1 MYTNYRSTKV
11 KNFRR
16 WSKAEAMVRLGITE
30 DEYGTIAAF
39 IAKNNLTNKRILHLY
54 MKDDGGFCVSLTVP
68 KWVHDKTK
76 PEPSTDSQTAP
87 KGSEEKKVQQPT
99 QQSSKATHSVAG
111 NYIVTSMQP
120 GMAPYIQSG
129 STSTV
134 LANIMAG
141 LSILCGGAYL
151 TWQICN
157 IVFGIQDRRAAKAH
171 PIMPTSASGGVTPT
185 TNSDTN
191 TL

>member
-1 MYTNYRSTKV
+1 MKVSNIKIKV
-11 KNFRR
+11 KNFLKLTPAHAIEHFGL
-16 WSKAEAMVRLGITE
+16 SKDEYEQIISFINGNTLAGKQMIYVYPRSDGRLDVRLT
-30 DEYGTIAAF
+30 
-39 IAKNNLTNKRILHLY
+39 AKDGERTSSPPNILAEPTTSDANK
-54 MKDDGGFCVSLTVP
+54 P
-68 KWVHDKTK
+68 KLSNKQEVNR
-76 PEPSTDSQTAP
+76 
-87 KGSEEKKVQQPT
+87 GC
-99 QQSSKATHSVAG
+99 G

-134 LANIMAG
+134 LANVMAG

>member
-1 MYTNYRSTKV
+1 MVNNYCSAKV

-76 PEPSTDSQTAP
+76 SEPSTDSQTAP

-111 NYIVTSMQP
+111 NYIVTTMQP
-120 GMAPYIQSG
+120 GMAPYVQSC
-129 STSTV
+129 STNQLVTTAMGVVS
-134 LANIMAG
+134 LM
-141 LSILCGGAYL
+141 CGIAHL
-151 TWQICN
+151 TWQCCN
-157 IVFGIQDRRAAKAH
+157 IAFTIIDRRAARAN
-171 PIMPTSASGGVTPT
+171 AVATP
-185 TNSDTN
+185 NPGAGPNTN
-191 TL
+191 TNTPS